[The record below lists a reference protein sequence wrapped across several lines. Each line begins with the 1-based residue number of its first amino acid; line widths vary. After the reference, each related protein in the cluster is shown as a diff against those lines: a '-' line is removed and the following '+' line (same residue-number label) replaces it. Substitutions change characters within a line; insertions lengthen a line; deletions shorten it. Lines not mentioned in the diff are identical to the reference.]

1 VDWGYT
7 VTLQTYGPGRYSQ
20 SSVHDAYTPFC
31 TYGSQNTFS
40 AMCELYGGCAY
51 PPWTSSA
58 YIDNCS
64 THSCW
69 ARKLCPSGVL
79 VPRRRFVNRRL
90 LRADQPHG
98 HHQLDGRYQLQLVS
112 GRDAAEGLDYEYQQR
127 GDIECHG

>member
-51 PPWTSSA
+51 PPLDQFGLYRQLFDPQLLGPETLPK
-58 YIDNCS
+58 
-64 THSCW
+64 
-69 ARKLCPSGVL
+69 RRSGT
-79 VPRRRFVNRRL
+79 
-90 LRADQPHG
+90 
-98 HHQLDGRYQLQLVS
+98 
-112 GRDAAEGLDYEYQQR
+112 
-127 GDIECHG
+127 